1 MIPLH
6 DLLIYVGVYAFVI
19 ALPGPNVIA
28 IAARALGGGF
38 RAAVPAALGTALGDI
53 MLMSFS
59 AFGLE
64 FVASTSSRVFL
75 AVKFLGVLYL
85 LWLGYKYW
93 TAPVEQLGAEAMA
106 APSTTCGGPP
116 PPLRRGGKASFFAQL
131 AVTAGNPKGMAF
143 FFALLPA
150 VIDLTRLNVFGY
162 LELVAATLILIPA
175 ITLSYAAL
183 ADRARIVL
191 ASETAQRRLN
201 KSAGAIITA
210 AALAIAV
217 G

>member
-6 DLLIYVGVYAFVI
+6 NLLIYVGVYAFVI

-28 IAARALGGGF
+28 IAARALAGGF

-53 MLMSFS
+53 VLMSFS

-64 FVASTSSRVFL
+64 LVAHTSSRIFL
-75 AVKFLGVLYL
+75 AVKVIGVLYL

-93 TAPVEQLGAEAMA
+93 TAPVNPLD
-106 APSTTCGGPP
+106 APSQRAGSG
-116 PPLRRGGKASFFAQL
+116 FFSQL

-143 FFALLPA
+143 FFALLPT

-175 ITLSYAAL
+175 ITLTYAAL
-183 ADRARIVL
+183 ADRARGVL
-191 ASETAQRRLN
+191 TSETARRRLN

>member
-6 DLLIYVGVYAFVI
+6 NLLIYIGVYAFVI

-28 IAARALGGGF
+28 IAARALAGGF
-38 RAAVPAALGTALGDI
+38 RAAVPAASGTALGDI
-53 MLMSFS
+53 VLMSFS

-64 FVASTSSRVFL
+64 LVANTSSHVFL
-75 AVKFLGVLYL
+75 AVKILGVLYL

-93 TAPVEQLGAEAMA
+93 TAPVKPLDMPASRA
-106 APSTTCGGPP
+106 STG
-116 PPLRRGGKASFFAQL
+116 FFAQL

-150 VIDLTRLNVFGY
+150 VIDLRRINFLGY

-175 ITLSYAAL
+175 IMLTYAAL
-183 ADRARIVL
+183 ADRARVAL
-191 ASETAQRRLN
+191 TSEVAQRRLN
-201 KSAGAIITA
+201 KGAGAIITA

>member
-6 DLLIYVGVYAFVI
+6 NLLIYIGVYAFVI

-28 IAARALGGGF
+28 IAARALAGGF
-38 RAAVPAALGTALGDI
+38 RAAIPAAFGTALGDLV
-53 MLMSFS
+53 LMSFS

-64 FVASTSSRVFL
+64 LVADTSSRVFL
-75 AVKFLGVLYL
+75 AIKILGVLYL

-93 TAPVEQLGAEAMA
+93 TAPVKPLD
-106 APSTTCGGPP
+106 APAP
-116 PPLRRGGKASFFAQL
+116 RRGGGFFAQL

-143 FFALLPA
+143 FFALLPT
-150 VIDLTRLNVFGY
+150 VIDLTRLNIFGY

-175 ITLSYAAL
+175 ITLTYAAL
-183 ADRARIVL
+183 ADRARVAL
-191 ASETAQRRLN
+191 TSEVAQRRLN

>member
-6 DLLIYVGVYAFVI
+6 NLLIYIGVYAFVI

-28 IAARALGGGF
+28 IAARALAGGF

-53 MLMSFS
+53 VLMSFS

-64 FVASTSSRVFL
+64 LVANTSSRVFL
-75 AVKFLGVLYL
+75 AVKILGVLYL

-93 TAPVEQLGAEAMA
+93 TAPAMSLD
-106 APSTTCGGPP
+106 APAP
-116 PPLRRGGKASFFAQL
+116 RGSGFFAQL
-131 AVTAGNPKGMAF
+131 AVTAGNPKAMAF
-143 FFALLPA
+143 FFALLPT
-150 VIDLTRLNVFGY
+150 VVDLTRINILGY
-162 LELVAATLILIPA
+162 LELVAATSILIPA
-175 ITLSYAAL
+175 ITLTYAAL
-183 ADRARIVL
+183 ADRARVAL
-191 ASETAQRRLN
+191 TSEVAQRRLN
-201 KSAGAIITA
+201 KGAGAIITA

>member
-6 DLLIYVGVYAFVI
+6 NLLIYVGVYAFVI

-28 IAARALGGGF
+28 IAARALAGGF

-53 MLMSFS
+53 VLMSFS

-64 FVASTSSRVFL
+64 VVANTSNRVFF
-75 AVKFLGVLYL
+75 AVKIAGVLYL

-93 TAPVEQLGAEAMA
+93 TAPVNPLD
-106 APSTTCGGPP
+106 APS
-116 PPLRRGGKASFFAQL
+116 RRAGSGFFAQL

-143 FFALLPA
+143 FFALLPT
-150 VIDLTRLNVFGY
+150 VVDLTRLNFFGY

-175 ITLSYAAL
+175 ITLTYAAL
-183 ADRARIVL
+183 ADRARVVL
-191 ASETAQRRLN
+191 SSETAQRRLN
-201 KSAGAIITA
+201 KGAGAIITA

>member
-6 DLLIYVGVYAFVI
+6 NLLIYAGIYAFVI

-28 IAARALGGGF
+28 IAARALAGGF
-38 RAAVPAALGTALGDI
+38 RAAVPAAFGTALGDI
-53 MLMSFS
+53 VLMSFS

-64 FVASTSSRVFL
+64 LVANISSRVFL
-75 AVKFLGVLYL
+75 AVKIVGVLYL

-93 TAPVEQLGAEAMA
+93 TAPIKPLDT
-106 APSTTCGGPP
+106 PSPRAGSG
-116 PPLRRGGKASFFAQL
+116 FFAQL

-143 FFALLPA
+143 FFALLPT
-150 VIDLTRLNVFGY
+150 VVDLAHLNSVGY
-162 LELVAATLILIPA
+162 FELVAATLILIPA
-175 ITLSYAAL
+175 ITLTYAAL
-183 ADRARIVL
+183 ADRARVVL
-191 ASETAQRRLN
+191 ASETARRRLN
-201 KSAGAIITA
+201 KGAGAIITA

>member
-6 DLLIYVGVYAFVI
+6 NLLIYIGVYALVI

-28 IAARALGGGF
+28 IAARALAGGF
-38 RAAVPAALGTALGDI
+38 RAAIPAAFGTALGDI
-53 MLMSFS
+53 ALMSLS
-59 AFGLE
+59 AFGL
-64 FVASTSSRVFL
+64 VLAATMSSPVFL
-75 AVKFLGVLYL
+75 AVKILGVLYL

-93 TAPVEQLGAEAMA
+93 TSPVNPLEAPPG
-106 APSTTCGGPP
+106 
-116 PPLRRGGKASFFAQL
+116 RASSGFFAQL

-150 VIDLTRLNVFGY
+150 VVDLTRLNAFGY
-162 LELVAATLILIPA
+162 LELVAASLILIPA

-183 ADRARIVL
+183 ADRARAVL
-191 ASETAQRRLN
+191 ASERAQRRLN
-201 KSAGAIITA
+201 KGAGAIITA